1 MGRRQL
7 ALSYGANPTTKEQMV
22 QVRQMYNANLSG
34 AHERKNVEDD
44 RLYGDV
50 LMANSNPQIK
60 AVAKRLL
67 ELGLK

>member
-1 MGRRQL
+1 MY
-7 ALSYGANPTTKEQMV
+7 SANI
-22 QVRQMYNANLSG
+22 QMYNANLSG

>member
-1 MGRRQL
+1 
-7 ALSYGANPTTKEQMV
+7 MV

-60 AVAKRLL
+60 VVAKRLL

>member
-1 MGRRQL
+1 MVMGNKDDVLRNVFDSML
-7 ALSYGANPTTKEQMV
+7 
-22 QVRQMYNANLSG
+22 
-34 AHERKNVEDD
+34 KNVEDD

-50 LMANSNPQIK
+50 LMANSNPQIN